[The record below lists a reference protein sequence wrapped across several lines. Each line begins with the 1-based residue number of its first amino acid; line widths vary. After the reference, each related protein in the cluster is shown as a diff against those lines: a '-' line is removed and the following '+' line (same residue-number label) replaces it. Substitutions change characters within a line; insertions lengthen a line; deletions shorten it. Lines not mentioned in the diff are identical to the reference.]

1 MENPTVVGVVP
12 STSAQFSMDSPERV
26 RSWPSLASS
35 LAFESVM
42 SWESAPPMP
51 VALSI
56 SREPYFS
63 AACKKGIGVG
73 GGDGWGKKGRRREG
87 MKEDE
92 RKGGKREKVY
102 GMKEVGEKKEGEGM
116 G

>member
-1 MENPTVVGVVP
+1 
-12 STSAQFSMDSPERV
+12 MDGERK
-26 RSWPSLASS
+26 
-35 LAFESVM
+35 E
-42 SWESAPPMP
+42 
-51 VALSI
+51 
-56 SREPYFS
+56 
-63 AACKKGIGVG
+63 G
-73 GGDGWGKKGRRREG
+73 GKE